1 MFFVPPRG
9 RKSIKNRP
17 KIVSENI
24 LNEES
29 KRATK
34 NGSKNAQHGS
44 KIAPSWGHVGAS
56 KPSWTRPRSLF
67 LPASVS
73 GPIYRPIFGPQ
84 TPQDPH
90 KTSPNPPKTS
100 LGRLKDTPKTF
111 LRPPKDPQRAP
122 KDTPKR
128 SKNDARSKVGR
139 KTDFGPI
146 LDRFSIDFWSDLGRI
161 LDLLVSFTNGNI
173 VYKPYQSVVPFKE
186 LKTDFGTILDRF
198 SFDFCRIL
206 EGFWIDFG

>member
-67 LPASVS
+67 LLASVS

-84 TPQDPH
+84 TPQDPY
-90 KTSPNPPKTS
+90 KTSPNPPRPPPDPSKTPQ
-100 LGRLKDTPKTF
+100 R
-111 LRPPKDPQRAP
+111 RPKDPQRAP

-128 SKNDARSKVGR
+128 SRPRPRPKRGS
-139 KTDFGPI
+139 
-146 LDRFSIDFWSDLGRI
+146 
-161 LDLLVSFTNGNI
+161 
-173 VYKPYQSVVPFKE
+173 Y
-186 LKTDFGTILDRF
+186 
-198 SFDFCRIL
+198 
-206 EGFWIDFG
+206 

>member
-1 MFFVPPRG
+1 MPNMAP
-9 RKSIKNRP
+9 KS
-17 KIVSENI
+17 
-24 LNEES
+24 L
-29 KRATK
+29 
-34 NGSKNAQHGS
+34 Q
-44 KIAPSWGHVGAS
+44 VGAMLGLQNRLGPAQD
-56 KPSWTRPRSLF
+56 PSSCQHRCPGRFTSRF
-67 LPASVS
+67 LGS
-73 GPIYRPIFGPQ
+73 Q

-90 KTSPNPPKTS
+90 KTSPNHPKTS
-100 LGRLKDTPKTF
+100 LGRPKDTPKTF

-128 SKNDARSKVGR
+128 SKNDARSEDGR

-146 LDRFSIDFWSDLGRI
+146 LDRFSIDFCSDLGRI